1 MAVAAKV
8 FTYAVEIDR
17 AGRLSVAADA
27 PIELRAGWSAD
38 HLLLAAL
45 ARCTIESLR
54 HHAGRAGLDVV
65 AGAEARGLVTRRD
78 EDGRYA
84 FVEVE
89 CALDVDID
97 HGPSETERRELLAR
111 AERGCFVGNSL
122 TVKPTYR
129 WRVNGE
135 DVD

>member
-1 MAVAAKV
+1 VAVTAKV

-17 AGRLSVAADA
+17 VGRVSAEGDA
-27 PIELRAGWSAD
+27 PIELGGPWSAD

-54 HHAGRAGLDVV
+54 YHAERAGLDVV

-84 FVEVE
+84 FVEIE
-89 CALDVDID
+89 CALDAELDQ
-97 HGPSETERRELLAR
+97 GLSEQELRQLLAK

-122 TVKPTYR
+122 TVKPNYR

-135 DVD
+135 EPL

>member
-1 MAVAAKV
+1 MVATAKV
-8 FTYAVEIDR
+8 FTFAVEIDR
-17 AGRLSVAADA
+17 AGRLSVEAEA
-27 PIELRAGWSAD
+27 PLELRGAWSAD

-54 HHAGRAGLDVV
+54 YHAGRAGLDVV

-78 EDGRYA
+78 ADRRYA
-84 FVEVE
+84 FVEIE
-89 CALDVDID
+89 CALDAELDR
-97 HGPSETERRELLAR
+97 GLAETELRDLLAR

-122 TVKPTYR
+122 TVKPSYR

-135 DVD
+135 DVG